1 MRRGAQILAEAFH
14 TPKALFDDIFI
25 EFFKVLPYPL

>member
-1 MRRGAQILAEAFH
+1 MRGGAQILAEAFH